1 MREYKFRDNISYR
14 IGEWYITTDVT
25 FYRANSKGW
34 YRENGYIMR
43 KVNNH
48 PRQNSRGYVPEHRLV
63 YERYLGR
70 FLDSKEVIHHI
81 NGDREDNRIEN
92 LQVSIENGEH
102 IKEYHQK
109 RRNNNGQ
116 FICNEPIFNE
126 IKFKLFDKDRKVNI
140 IYTLA
145 KLISTTFRRSK
156 FEFRGRYTGLHD
168 ENGKEIYEGDI
179 IEFSYDMFVGN
190 FDTFVAKGKVVFE
203 EGAFYVEA
211 FENERTTEGEA
222 YLLYSINLDTIEVIG
237 NIYENKELLNE
248 TNR

>member
-1 MREYKFRDNISYR
+1 MREYKFRAWDETEKHMYN
-14 IGEWYITTDVT
+14 W
-25 FYRANSKGW
+25 
-34 YRENGYIMR
+34 
-43 KVNNH
+43 
-48 PRQNSRGYVPEHRLV
+48 
-63 YERYLGR
+63 
-70 FLDSKEVIHHI
+70 
-81 NGDREDNRIEN
+81 EN
-92 LQVSIENGEH
+92 LFNQNL
-102 IKEYHQK
+102 K
-109 RRNNNGQ
+109 N
-116 FICNEPIFNE
+116 IFTIPE
-126 IKFKLFDKDRKVNI
+126 QCGYNI
-140 IYTLA
+140 MQ
-145 KLISTTFRRSK
+145 
-156 FEFRGRYTGLHD
+156 YTGLHD